1 MTTLK
6 NNQDDEMSLK
16 ELLLQVQ
23 YYCLIV
29 LKKWWLIAI
38 VGGLTFGI
46 AYYFESKKPILYT
59 ATTTFVLETGSGG
72 ARSNVS
78 NLSSM
83 FGLDVGGS
91 SSGLFQGESLLELYR
106 SNAIIREVL
115 LSPLVQDS
123 STLLIQKLFLMNADL
138 QEKITADDQSL
149 IANRHFL
156 LYPKSEEMRQ
166 RDSILNNAAKVVRN
180 NYFTVLYPNAKA
192 NIIRVDVNAEDEAFA
207 KSFNTYLVSKVNDLY
222 MEIKAGKSYLNIKTL
237 QFKVDSVRAVVTS
250 AISSSAVS
258 IDMTPNLN
266 PTRGAL
272 RVIPTQEAQM
282 KVETNKSLLA
292 ELNRNLEMTK
302 LSLSKETPLIKVIDE
317 SLYPLDKTYPKEIR
331 QGVIY
336 GGLGVIVTIIFIFC
350 YSFYQKVMRED

>member
-16 ELLLQVQ
+16 ELFLQVQ

-29 LKKWWLIAI
+29 LKKWWLITI
-38 VGGLTFGI
+38 VGGLGFGI

-59 ATTTFVLETGSGG
+59 ATTTFVLETGNAG

-83 FGLDVGGS
+83 FGLDVGGTTND
-91 SSGLFQGESLLELYR
+91 LFQGESLLELYR
-106 SNAIIREVL
+106 SNSIIKEVL
-115 LSPLVQDS
+115 LSQLVQDS
-123 STLLIQKLFLMNADL
+123 STLLIQKLFMINEELK
-138 QEKITADDQSL
+138 EEITADDQLL
-149 IANRHFL
+149 IANSHFL
-156 LYPKSEEMRQ
+156 LHPESEEMRQ

-180 NYFTVLYPNAKA
+180 NYFKVFYPNAKA

-237 QFKVDSVRAVVTS
+237 QFKVDSVRAVVNS

-317 SLYPLDKTYPKEIR
+317 SFYPLDKTYPKEIR
-331 QGVIY
+331 QGII
-336 GGLGVIVTIIFIFC
+336 GCIAGVMITMVLILCF
-350 YSFYQKVMRED
+350 SFYQKVMKEE